1 MFVIYIMCK
10 NDLLKNGRGITV
22 RAYYNNIIYLTML
35 LLGSLALASLNQTVP
50 GGDSV
55 AAYTHCSFVGGS
67 TGTVEPAATTSRRL
81 KGSTDA
87 AATAASTAEATV
99 ITAEAAVITA
109 EAAVITAEDKPEHT
123 HSHDHDHPVEEED
136 KPAECVHP
144 HDGLTEED
152 EDQNNHLF
160 NITVAIVVIN
170 TLAFVWSIAAHWD
183 DFIELQQKSQW
194 VVSIINLGLFAGNV
208 GWLMSQDGLLDALN
222 DNNIFLVGLV
232 NVYAVNVV
240 GLIFSVLDF
249 VLFGI
254 LDMAVFKG
262 ECTYKR
268 ASSS

>member
-87 AATAASTAEATV
+87 AATAA
-99 ITAEAAVITA
+99 
-109 EAAVITAEDKPEHT
+109 EDKTE
-123 HSHDHDHPVEEED
+123 HSHPHAHEEEE